1 MVDDEKQD
9 RYLGDKLKTEYGRIL
24 WWCIE
29 GAMKWYKDGIAQP
42 EDVASAVKEY
52 KSEMDLVQKWIIENC
67 ETDILYSESA
77 TGVIYE
83 YL

>member
-1 MVDDEKQD
+1 
-9 RYLGDKLKTEYGRIL
+9 
-24 WWCIE
+24 
-29 GAMKWYKDGIAQP
+29 MKWYKDGIAQP

-52 KSEMDLVQKWIIENC
+52 KSEMDLVQKWITENC